1 MWPSAPPSVVVT
13 LGVADTSAIDFDAL
27 RVALAVAGGIK
38 DQKLDRPDLPF
49 VTMVVSAIPPT
60 VVRVH
65 LSSADDVKLYEVKQ
79 LLVSSFDSKEEAA
92 TKAANVAL
100 ETTKLIDSA
109 PAAMAKLMR
118 KAVMTVNLLGC
129 KNPTRK
135 SDGKSAGR

>member
-1 MWPSAPPSVVVT
+1 MSPSAPPSVVVT

-79 LLVSSFDSKEEAA
+79 LLMSSFDSKEEAA
-92 TKAANVAL
+92 TRFGGAGAGGLVV
-100 ETTKLIDSA
+100 TGA
-109 PAAMAKLMR
+109 PFYFGLTPPPPPPPTLHIIFEAKNT
-118 KAVMTVNLLGC
+118 AE
-129 KNPTRK
+129 P
-135 SDGKSAGR
+135 